1 MGYRTPPSP
10 PIVVDIFPGGVDGA
24 VQFNDGGIFGGEP
37 ELFWDKVGKRLGIGV
52 VPEHSL
58 DVAGAIHSN
67 SPGEPLGTE
76 VPGTPPEEV
85 LDTGFRFSAN
95 QILYGL
101 FVRAE
106 TAALSPDEA
115 VPVAALLV
123 KRIA

>member
-10 PIVVDIFPGGVDGA
+10 PIVVDVFPGGEDGS
-24 VQFNDGGIFGGEP
+24 VQFNDSGIFGGEP
-37 ELFWDKVGKRLGIGV
+37 ELFWDKIGKRLGIGK

-58 DVAGAIHSN
+58 DVAGAIHSEA
-67 SPGEPLGTE
+67 PGEPLGTE

-95 QILYGL
+95 LMTYGL

-106 TAALSPDEA
+106 TPALNPDEA
-115 VPVAALLV
+115 VAVEALLV